1 MDASSGYAHASCF
14 VSRCASCGQ
23 SVFIGLALFL
33 MVLAGCRTVNQTVGL
48 PARHSIAGDQ
58 LLVRS
63 DVKLPKDHPLID
75 DLAKLRAEIAR
86 TLELP
91 MQEDQVTVYLFADQ
105 LRYAQYMQSAY
116 PQLPPRRAYFIG
128 TSKELAVYTF
138 WGDRVQEDLRH
149 EYTHGVLHATLKAVP
164 LWLDE
169 GLAEYFEVTDGPTG
183 MNRDYAVRLTSA
195 VENGWR
201 PDLSRLERL
210 TKVEQMQ
217 KADYQESWAWVHF
230 MLHDGPETRGVL
242 LDYLK
247 DLRTT
252 EAPPFLKD
260 RLQAVVPHFEERLLQ
275 HASALPK
282 GQLAEFSQEL
292 PH

>member
-1 MDASSGYAHASCF
+1 MPAPL
-14 VSRCASCGQ
+14 VSFCASCGQ
-23 SVFIGLALFL
+23 AAFLGLLISL
-33 MVLAGCRTVNQTVGL
+33 VVITGCRTVNQSVGL
-48 PARHSIAGDQ
+48 PSRHSVAGDQ

-75 DLAKLRAEIAR
+75 DLSKLRGEISR

-91 MQEDQVTVYLFADQ
+91 MQEEQVTVYLFGDQ
-105 LRYAQYMQSAY
+105 LRYAQYMQTAY

-183 MNRDYAVRLTSA
+183 MNREYAVRLTSA
-195 VENGWR
+195 IENKWR
-201 PDLSRLERL
+201 PDLARLERL
-210 TKVEQMQ
+210 TKVDQMQ

-230 MLHDGPETRGVL
+230 LLHEGPETRAVL
-242 LDYLK
+242 LDYLQ

-260 RLQAVVPHFEERLLQ
+260 RLQAAVPHFEERLLH
-275 HASALPK
+275 HASALP
-282 GQLAEFSQEL
+282 QTPLAGSSNNL